1 MDYTLSPDYATHA
14 GTGNRMHEE
23 NAAVT
28 TVWSE
33 KDANSV
39 IWSLMEVVKAAGLE
53 GVQFDEATPA
63 TYQKL
68 LTALRS
74 AGVFITPA
82 QFDASTKAATMAAV
96 QRALGGIRGYQGYN
110 VSAALTVAEV
120 GKLIEFSGST
130 AAQILTLPALG
141 GLTDGAGIPFK
152 NVATVPVTLKGD
164 AAEPIVACGIG
175 TGSTSA
181 NTLILGVGESTY
193 LIKAGATWT
202 EQQGVRSGS
211 INFLGSS
218 GQSWQNLAA
227 SRAVQVL
234 YTNTTGR
241 PIMVCAGGTATGAEG
256 YYTFNVNGVA
266 LVQVTVAAGSRFSL
280 SGVVPPGGTYIL
292 SKGGGDTFTSILWA
306 ELR

>member
-28 TVWSE
+28 TVWGD

-39 IWSLMEVVKAAGLE
+39 IWSLMEVVKAAGLA
-53 GVQFDEATPA
+53 GVQFDEAVPA

-74 AGVFITPA
+74 AGVFTTPP

-96 QRALGGIRGYQGYN
+96 QRALGSLRGYLAPA
-110 VSAALTVAEV
+110 VSTVLTLDDV
-120 GKLIEFSGST
+120 GKLITFNGST
-130 AAQILTLPALG
+130 AGQTLTFPAAA
-141 GLTDGAGIPFK
+141 TVVPGAGYPVQNI
-152 NVATVPVTLKGD
+152 ASVPVTLKGD
-164 AAEPIVACGIG
+164 GAEIIIANGIG
-175 TGSTSA
+175 IGSSSA
-181 NTLILGVGESTY
+181 NTLVLGVGESTFF
-193 LIKAGATWT
+193 ACDGVAWR
-202 EQQGVRSGS
+202 EQQGNRSGA

-227 SRAVQVL
+227 SRAVQVV
-234 YTNTTGR
+234 YTNSTGR

-266 LVQVTVAAGSRFSL
+266 LVQVTVAAEKRFSL
-280 SGVVPPGGTYIL
+280 SGVVPPGGTYVL